1 MAFNSR
7 GGSGWCSGVTW
18 THGTWRHA
26 EVRFLLPGIL
36 VARMPPA
43 SARETERQQDGSEH
57 RNRQMIL
64 AGLEPAILG
73 SVGRCL
79 IHWATGPDICV
90 VHLMLQAC
98 DPNSPPQHESKSR
111 GSDVTCFGP
120 IALQLA
126 ARCLLPDACSDGG
139 CCVQKEAS
147 HRFET
152 QSLGSESR
160 VLTVYSRGLLARV
173 GCLLI
178 SSDGSAVAGE
188 ARRQSKAKQ
197 RVCSRAR
204 AGLARRVGRLLY
216 TLSKGWKAT

>member
-1 MAFNSR
+1 MHCAVGNDRCGPIAFNSR

-26 EVRFLLPGIL
+26 EVRFLHPGVL
-36 VARMPPA
+36 VARMPAA

-64 AGLEPAILG
+64 AGLEPAIPG

-90 VHLMLQAC
+90 VHLMLQAR

-120 IALQLA
+120 IALQFA
-126 ARCLLPDACSDGG
+126 ARCRMHA
-139 CCVQKEAS
+139 AM
-147 HRFET
+147 
-152 QSLGSESR
+152 
-160 VLTVYSRGLLARV
+160 A
-173 GCLLI
+173 
-178 SSDGSAVAGE
+178 AA
-188 ARRQSKAKQ
+188 ARRKRPRTDLK
-197 RVCSRAR
+197 RN
-204 AGLARRVGRLLY
+204 RRVQ
-216 TLSKGWKAT
+216 SPEC